1 MEFWDLYDENKNKI
15 NKVVKRGDKLEDNE
29 YHLVVNAW
37 IKNSENK
44 FLISQRVVTKSHP
57 LMWECTGGSVLSC
70 ESTLDAAVREIKEEL
85 GIDID
90 ISTAKFVGSTLRY
103 YPGCPDILDVW
114 YFEDETPIEKVVF
127 QEEEVCNVKWATPD
141 EIRELYNNGKFEA
154 NKYWDEV
161 ISKYC
166 S

>member
-1 MEFWDLYDENKNKI
+1 M
-15 NKVVKRGDKLEDNE
+15 
-29 YHLVVNAW
+29 
-37 IKNSENK
+37 
-44 FLISQRVVTKSHP
+44 
-57 LMWECTGGSVLSC
+57 
-70 ESTLDAAVREIKEEL
+70 